1 MQEQKHSIFL
11 KGHGACLLGDLV
23 SLIVLFNDEISASD
37 SVKFSEVVVSVGLLV
52 VAKFSL
58 DLNVGGGLLNE
69 IVISSYSN
77 FSGNTKAVY

>member
-1 MQEQKHSIFL
+1 M
-11 KGHGACLLGDLV
+11 GDLV
-23 SLIVLFNDEISASD
+23 SLIVLFGDEVSASD
-37 SVKFSEVVVSVGLLV
+37 SFKFSEVVVSVGLLV
-52 VAKFSL
+52 VAKFSS

>member
-1 MQEQKHSIFL
+1 M
-11 KGHGACLLGDLV
+11 GDLV
-23 SLIVLFNDEISASD
+23 SLIVLFGDEVSASD
-37 SVKFSEVVVSVGLLV
+37 SFKFSEVVVSVGLLF

-69 IVISSYSN
+69 IDISSYSN